1 MLDIVNVHKS
11 FNIGTPVQKDAL
23 TGLNLHL
30 EKGDFV
36 TVIGG
41 NGAGKSTIVNAFYF
55 ALTGES
61 LESTNIQNLIR
72 WGFADMSVMLATD
85 DWCVK
90 RTATKKGVKHTL
102 HHGDTVLAKKD
113 EVNNFI
119 MKWYGMDDISAFRAV
134 FFAEQFRSIDVIND
148 TNASRSA
155 MLLDVFGFRKFEK
168 IRAVVQSVLNGM
180 TVMNVSD
187 DLLETLK
194 TTCDA
199 RETDVIVAQADAD
212 RTYMDVLPS
221 EDAEALEKAVAKGL
235 TADAVKDAES
245 QYDDINKRLSEIEE
259 ELKALSSASV
269 AADHESARKRGM
281 YDQYAEEQKEIRDRM
296 KKMRAEKLP
305 KPEKVRKLL
314 DTLME
319 QRQELDMKITGLKE
333 RKTLSK
339 DGLCPLTH
347 GAMCADLKALTNPEV
362 IDADIKGLTK
372 QRKDLNEDIDKLR
385 KMFDDSSDFYRTYR
399 DLTARCDELTGKLDE
414 LSEYAS
420 FDLDAYHAAVNAAGN
435 LDKQLQPLYH
445 EQSELKSKK
454 NDLEAILSAISDVRI
469 FSNGEELNEARTRLE
484 SHKKA
489 VVLYDE
495 RLRIVAKAKLDLTE
509 AQNAYA
515 QALEDRKQ
523 AEAIMKKRSLLQ
535 AVRETLHR
543 DAVPRI
549 LLDDIRDEL
558 NSQLSHFT
566 QLFEFPYDVVWG
578 EDGSMQ
584 FDSVTGGYV
593 DASRLSGGQK
603 YVLSLIY
610 RCVLAEM
617 LNATFPVLV
626 LDEPTTGLDVQ
637 NRELLVNMLRN
648 VSAILSQRGMSLLI
662 PTHDKLLTASAD
674 NVISI

>member
-1 MLDIVNVHKS
+1 MLLELHNVGAYGS
-11 FNIGTPVQKDAL
+11 GTIEIGPGMNVL
-23 TGLNLHL
+23 LGS
-30 EKGDFV
+30 
-36 TVIGG
+36 
-41 NGAGKSTIVNAFYF
+41 NGAGKSTVVNAFYF

-72 WGFADMSVMLATD
+72 WGFADMYVMLATD

-194 TTCDA
+194 TTCEA
-199 RETDVIVAQADAD
+199 RETDVLVAQADAD
-212 RTYMDVLPS
+212 QTYMNVLPAD
-221 EDAEALEKAVAKGL
+221 DAAALERAVSRGL
-235 TADAVKDAES
+235 TADAVKDAQM
-245 QYDDINKRLSEIEE
+245 QYAYIDARLSRIDE
-259 ELKALSSASV
+259 ELKALSSASA

-281 YDQYAEEQKEIRDRM
+281 YDQFAEEQKEIRERM

-305 KPEKVRKLL
+305 KPEKVQKLL
-314 DTLME
+314 DTLTS

-372 QRKDLNEDIDKLR
+372 QKKDLNEDIDKLR

-420 FDLDAYHAAVNAAGN
+420 FDLDAYQAAVNAAGN
-435 LDKQLQPLYH
+435 LEKQLQPLYH

-454 NDLEAILSAISDVRI
+454 NDLEAILSAIGDVRI

-484 SHKKA
+484 THKKA

-495 RLRIVAKAKLDLTE
+495 RLRIVTKAKLDLKE
-509 AQNAYA
+509 AQSAYE

-523 AEAIMKKRSLLQ
+523 AEAVMKKRSLLQ

>member
-1 MLDIVNVHKS
+1 MLLELHNVGAYGS
-11 FNIGTPVQKDAL
+11 GTIEIGPGMNVL
-23 TGLNLHL
+23 LGS
-30 EKGDFV
+30 
-36 TVIGG
+36 
-41 NGAGKSTIVNAFYF
+41 NGAGKSTVVNAFYF

-72 WGFADMSVMLATD
+72 WGFADMYVMLATE

-113 EVNNFI
+113 EVNSFI

-212 RTYMDVLPS
+212 RTYMDVLPA
-221 EDAEALEKAVAKGL
+221 EDAESLEKSVARGL
-235 TADAVKDAES
+235 TADAVKDAQM
-245 QYDDINKRLSEIEE
+245 QYAYIDARLSRIEE
-259 ELKALSSASV
+259 ELKTLSSSSV

-281 YDQYAEEQKEIRDRM
+281 YDQFSAEQKEIRERM

-314 DTLME
+314 DTLTA
-319 QRQELDMKITGLKE
+319 QRQELDMKLTGLKE

-362 IDADIKGLTK
+362 IDADIKGLTN
-372 QRKDLNEDIDKLR
+372 QRKDLNEDIENLR

-414 LSEYAS
+414 LSVYAS
-420 FDLDAYHAAVNAAGN
+420 FDLDAYHAAVSAAGN
-435 LDKQLQPLYH
+435 LEKQLQPLYH

-523 AEAIMKKRSLLQ
+523 AEAVMKKRSLLQ

-549 LLDDIRDEL
+549 LLDDIREEL

-578 EDGSMQ
+578 DDGSMQ

>member
-1 MLDIVNVHKS
+1 MLLELHNVGAYGS
-11 FNIGTPVQKDAL
+11 GTIEIGPGMNVL
-23 TGLNLHL
+23 LGS
-30 EKGDFV
+30 
-36 TVIGG
+36 
-41 NGAGKSTIVNAFYF
+41 NGAGKSTVVNAFYF

-187 DLLETLK
+187 ELLETLK
-194 TTCDA
+194 TTCEA
-199 RETDVIVAQADAD
+199 RETDVLVAQADAD
-212 RTYMDVLPS
+212 RTYMDVLPPD
-221 EDAEALEKAVAKGL
+221 DAAALEKAVARGL
-235 TADAVKDAES
+235 TADAVKDAQM
-245 QYDDINKRLSEIEE
+245 QYAYIDARLSRIDE
-259 ELKALSSASV
+259 ELKALSAASV

-281 YDQYAEEQKEIRDRM
+281 YDQFSEEQKEIRERM

-305 KPEKVRKLL
+305 KPEKVQKLL
-314 DTLME
+314 DTLTS
-319 QRQELDMKITGLKE
+319 QRQELDMKITALKE
-333 RKTLSK
+333 RKTLSE

-372 QRKDLNEDIDKLR
+372 QRKDLNEDIDKLK
-385 KMFDDSSDFYRTYR
+385 KMLDDSSDFYRTYR
-399 DLTARCDELTGKLDE
+399 DLTNKCDELTGKLDE
-414 LSEYAS
+414 LSAYAS
-420 FDLDAYHAAVNAAGN
+420 FDLDAYHAAVSAAGN
-435 LDKQLQPLYH
+435 LEKQLQPLYN

-454 NDLEAILSAISDVRI
+454 NDLESILSAISTVRI
-469 FSNGEELNEARTRLE
+469 FSNGEELDEARTRLE
-484 SHKKA
+484 THKKA

-495 RLRIVAKAKLDLTE
+495 RLRIVSKAKLDLKE
-509 AQNAYA
+509 AQSAYE

-523 AEAIMKKRSLLQ
+523 AEAVMKKRSLLQ

-549 LLDDIRDEL
+549 LLDDIREEL
-558 NSQLSHFT
+558 NAQLSHFT

>member
-1 MLDIVNVHKS
+1 MLLELRNVGAYGS
-11 FNIGTPVQKDAL
+11 GTIEIGP
-23 TGLNLHL
+23 GLNVLL
-30 EKGDFV
+30 GS
-36 TVIGG
+36 
-41 NGAGKSTIVNAFYF
+41 NGAGKSTVVNAFYF

-72 WGFADMSVMLATD
+72 WGFADMYVMLAND

-90 RTATKKGVKHTL
+90 RTVTKKGVKHTL

-194 TTCDA
+194 TTCEA

-212 RTYMDVLPS
+212 RTYMDVLPAD
-221 EDAEALEKAVAKGL
+221 DAESLEKSVARGL
-235 TADAVKDAES
+235 TADAVKDAQM
-245 QYDDINKRLSEIEE
+245 QYAYIDARLSRIEE
-259 ELKALSSASV
+259 ELKALSAASV

-281 YDQYAEEQKEIRDRM
+281 YDQFASEQKEIRERM

-319 QRQELDMKITGLKE
+319 QRRELDMKLTGLKE

-362 IDADIKGLTK
+362 IDADIKGLTTQK
-372 QRKDLNEDIDKLR
+372 KDLNKDIDELR

-399 DLTARCDELTGKLDE
+399 DLTNRCDELTGKLDE
-414 LSEYAS
+414 LSAYAS
-420 FDLDAYHAAVNAAGN
+420 FDLDAYQAAVNAAGN

-454 NDLEAILSAISDVRI
+454 NDLDAILSAIGDVRI
-469 FSNGEELNEARTRLE
+469 FSNGEELNAARTKLE

-489 VVLYDE
+489 VVLYEE

-509 AQNAYA
+509 AQSAYA

-523 AEAIMKKRSLLQ
+523 AETVMKKRSLLQ

>member
-1 MLDIVNVHKS
+1 MLLELHNVGAYGS
-11 FNIGTPVQKDAL
+11 GTIEIGPGMNVL
-23 TGLNLHL
+23 LGS
-30 EKGDFV
+30 
-36 TVIGG
+36 

-72 WGFADMSVMLATD
+72 WGFADMYVMLATE

-90 RTATKKGVKHTL
+90 RTATKKGVKHAL

-119 MKWYGMDDISAFRAV
+119 MKRYGMDDVSAFRAV
-134 FFAEQFRSIDVIND
+134 FFAEQFRSIDVVDD

-155 MLLDVFGFRKFEK
+155 MLLDVFGFGKFEK

-187 DLLETLK
+187 DLLERLK
-194 TTCDA
+194 TTCEA

-212 RTYMDVLPS
+212 RTYMDVLPA
-221 EDAEALEKAVAKGL
+221 EDAEALEKSVAKGL
-235 TADAVKDAES
+235 TADSVKDARM
-245 QYDDINKRLSEIEE
+245 QYAYIDARLSGIEE

-269 AADHESARKRGM
+269 AADHESARNRGM
-281 YDQYAEEQKEIRDRM
+281 YDQFAAERKEIRERM

-314 DTLME
+314 DALME
-319 QRQELDMKITGLKE
+319 QRQELDMKLTGLKE

-362 IDADIKGLTK
+362 VDADIKGLT
-372 QRKDLNEDIDKLR
+372 QRKKDLNKDIDELR
-385 KMFDDSSDFYRTYR
+385 KMFDDGSDFYRTYR
-399 DLTARCDELTGKLDE
+399 DLTNKCDELTGKLDE
-414 LSEYAS
+414 LSVYAS

-445 EQSELKSKK
+445 EQSELESKK
-454 NDLEAILSAISDVRI
+454 NDLEAILSAIGDVRI
-469 FSNGEELNEARTRLE
+469 FSNGEDLNEARTRLQ

-495 RLRIVAKAKLDLTE
+495 RLRIAAKAKLDLTE

-523 AEAIMKKRSLLQ
+523 AEAVMKKRSLLQ

-549 LLDDIRDEL
+549 LLDDVRDEL

-578 EDGSMQ
+578 EDGSMR

-610 RCVLAEM
+610 RCVLAAM

>member
-1 MLDIVNVHKS
+1 MLLELHNVGAYGS
-11 FNIGTPVQKDAL
+11 GTIEIGPGMNVL
-23 TGLNLHL
+23 LGS
-30 EKGDFV
+30 
-36 TVIGG
+36 
-41 NGAGKSTIVNAFYF
+41 NGAGKSTVVNAFYF

-72 WGFADMSVMLATD
+72 WGFADMYVMLATD

-194 TTCDA
+194 TTCEA
-199 RETDVIVAQADAD
+199 RETDVLVAQADAD
-212 RTYMDVLPS
+212 QTYMNVLPAD
-221 EDAEALEKAVAKGL
+221 DAAALEKAVARGL
-235 TADAVKDAES
+235 TADAMKDAQM
-245 QYDDINKRLSEIEE
+245 QYAYIDARLSRIDE
-259 ELKALSSASV
+259 ELKALSSASA

-281 YDQYAEEQKEIRDRM
+281 YDQFAEEQKEIRERM
-296 KKMRAEKLP
+296 KNMRAEKLP
-305 KPEKVRKLL
+305 KPEKVQKLL
-314 DTLME
+314 DTLTA
-319 QRQELDMKITGLKE
+319 QRQELDMKLTGLKE

-362 IDADIKGLTK
+362 IDADIKGLAK

-420 FDLDAYHAAVNAAGN
+420 FDLSAYQAAVEAAGT

-454 NDLEAILSAISDVRI
+454 NDLEAILSAIGNVRI

-495 RLRIVAKAKLDLTE
+495 RLRIVSKAKLDLKE
-509 AQNAYA
+509 AQSAYA

-523 AEAIMKKRSLLQ
+523 AEAVMKKRSLLQ

-549 LLDDIRDEL
+549 LLDDIREEL

>member
-1 MLDIVNVHKS
+1 MLLELHNVGAYGS
-11 FNIGTPVQKDAL
+11 GTIEIGPGMNVL
-23 TGLNLHL
+23 LGS
-30 EKGDFV
+30 
-36 TVIGG
+36 
-41 NGAGKSTIVNAFYF
+41 NGAGKSTVVNAFYF

-72 WGFADMSVMLATD
+72 WGFADMYVMLATD

-119 MKWYGMDDISAFRAV
+119 MTWYGMDDISAFRAV

-194 TTCDA
+194 TTCEA

-212 RTYMDVLPS
+212 RTYMDVLPA
-221 EDAEALEKAVAKGL
+221 EDAESLEKSVARGL

-245 QYDDINKRLSEIEE
+245 QYDVINDRLSKIEE
-259 ELKALSSASV
+259 ELKALSTASV

-281 YDQYAEEQKEIRDRM
+281 YDQFAEEQKEIRERM

-305 KPEKVRKLL
+305 KPEKVQKLL

-319 QRQELDMKITGLKE
+319 QRQELDMKLTGLKE

-372 QRKDLNEDIDKLR
+372 QKKDLNEDIDKLR

-399 DLTARCDELTGKLDE
+399 DLTNKCDELSGKLDE
-414 LSEYAS
+414 LSAYAS

-454 NDLEAILSAISDVRI
+454 NDLEAILSAIGDARI
-469 FSNGEELNEARTRLE
+469 FSNVEELNEARTRLE

-495 RLRIVAKAKLDLTE
+495 RLRIVAKSKLDLTE

-523 AEAIMKKRSLLQ
+523 AEAVMKKRSLLQ

-662 PTHDKLLTASAD
+662 Y
-674 NVISI
+674 I

>member
-1 MLDIVNVHKS
+1 MLLELHNVGAYGS
-11 FNIGTPVQKDAL
+11 GTIEIGPGMNVL
-23 TGLNLHL
+23 LGS
-30 EKGDFV
+30 
-36 TVIGG
+36 
-41 NGAGKSTIVNAFYF
+41 NGAGKSTVVNAFYF

-72 WGFADMSVMLATD
+72 WGFADMYVMLATE

-168 IRAVVQSVLNGM
+168 IRATIQSVLNGM
-180 TVMNVSD
+180 TVATVSD
-187 DLLETLK
+187 DVLAALK
-194 TTCDA
+194 KASEDRA
-199 RETDVIVAQADAD
+199 ADVTVAAAEADVAFQNVLSDADAEKLEADVAAGLTVD
-212 RTYMDVLPS
+212 RVKN
-221 EDAEALEKAVAKGL
+221 AEAEFDTVSKELDRVTASIDSYIAETTAVDHNAAKQRGI
-235 TADAVKDAES
+235 
-245 QYDDINKRLSEIEE
+245 YDRYAE
-259 ELKALSSASV
+259 ELKGV
-269 AADHESARKRGM
+269 
-281 YDQYAEEQKEIRDRM
+281 KERLKAM
-296 KKMRAEKLP
+296 SAEKPP
-305 KPEKVRKLL
+305 KPEKVQKLI
-314 DTLME
+314 DKLME
-319 QRQELDMKITGLKE
+319 QRQEIDVKLTGLKE
-333 RKTLSK
+333 RRTLAK

-362 IDADIKGLTK
+362 IAADINGLAK
-372 QRKDLNEDIDKLR
+372 QKKDLNEDIDKL
-385 KMFDDSSDFYRTYR
+385 KQMFEESSDFYGTVR
-399 DLTARCDELTGKLDE
+399 DLTARKSELTERVDA

-420 FDLDAYHAAVNAAGN
+420 FDLDAYQEAVRKATD
-435 LDKQLQPLYH
+435 LTESLRSMYE
-445 EQSELKSKK
+445 EQTALKRKK
-454 NDLEAILSAISDVRI
+454 NDLERILSAVNINRV
-469 FSNGEELNEARTRLE
+469 FSNAEELSEASATLE

-489 VVLYDE
+489 IVLYKE
-495 RLRIVAKAKLDLTE
+495 LKRIAEKAVAAQKEADDAYKLALSE
-509 AQNAYA
+509 KR
-515 QALEDRKQ
+515 QAD
-523 AEAIMKKRSLLQ
+523 AIMRKRALLQ
-535 AVRETLHR
+535 TVRETLHR

-549 LLDDIRDEL
+549 LLDDIREEL
-558 NSQLSHFT
+558 NAQLSHFT

>member
-1 MLDIVNVHKS
+1 M
-11 FNIGTPVQKDAL
+11 
-23 TGLNLHL
+23 
-30 EKGDFV
+30 
-36 TVIGG
+36 
-41 NGAGKSTIVNAFYF
+41 
-55 ALTGES
+55 
-61 LESTNIQNLIR
+61 
-72 WGFADMSVMLATD
+72 
-85 DWCVK
+85 
-90 RTATKKGVKHTL
+90 
-102 HHGDTVLAKKD
+102 
-113 EVNNFI
+113 
-119 MKWYGMDDISAFRAV
+119 
-134 FFAEQFRSIDVIND
+134 
-148 TNASRSA
+148 
-155 MLLDVFGFRKFEK
+155 
-168 IRAVVQSVLNGM
+168 
-180 TVMNVSD
+180 
-187 DLLETLK
+187 
-194 TTCDA
+194 
-199 RETDVIVAQADAD
+199 
-212 RTYMDVLPS
+212 
-221 EDAEALEKAVAKGL
+221 
-235 TADAVKDAES
+235 
-245 QYDDINKRLSEIEE
+245 
-259 ELKALSSASV
+259 
-269 AADHESARKRGM
+269 
-281 YDQYAEEQKEIRDRM
+281 
-296 KKMRAEKLP
+296 
-305 KPEKVRKLL
+305 
-314 DTLME
+314 
-319 QRQELDMKITGLKE
+319 
-333 RKTLSK
+333 
-339 DGLCPLTH
+339 
-347 GAMCADLKALTNPEV
+347 
-362 IDADIKGLTK
+362 
-372 QRKDLNEDIDKLR
+372 
-385 KMFDDSSDFYRTYR
+385 
-399 DLTARCDELTGKLDE
+399 
-414 LSEYAS
+414 
-420 FDLDAYHAAVNAAGN
+420 
-435 LDKQLQPLYH
+435 
-445 EQSELKSKK
+445 KSKK
-454 NDLEAILSAISDVRI
+454 NDLESILSAIGDVRI
-469 FSNGEELNEARTRLE
+469 FSNGEELNAARTRLE

-523 AEAIMKKRSLLQ
+523 AESVMKKRSLLQ

>member
-1 MLDIVNVHKS
+1 MLLELHNVGAYGS
-11 FNIGTPVQKDAL
+11 GTIEIGPGMNVL
-23 TGLNLHL
+23 LGS
-30 EKGDFV
+30 
-36 TVIGG
+36 
-41 NGAGKSTIVNAFYF
+41 NGAGKSTVVNAFYF

-72 WGFADMSVMLATD
+72 WGFADMYVLLAND

-194 TTCDA
+194 TTCEA

-212 RTYMDVLPS
+212 RTYMDVLPA
-221 EDAEALEKAVAKGL
+221 EDAEALEKSVARGL
-235 TADAVKDAES
+235 TADAVKDAQM
-245 QYDDINKRLSEIEE
+245 QYAYIDARLSRIEE
-259 ELKALSSASV
+259 ELKALSTASV

-281 YDQYAEEQKEIRDRM
+281 YDQFASEQKEIRERM

-319 QRQELDMKITGLKE
+319 QRQELDTKLTGLKE

-362 IDADIKGLTK
+362 IDADIKGLTTQK
-372 QRKDLNEDIDKLR
+372 KDLNKDIDELR

-399 DLTARCDELTGKLDE
+399 ELTNKCDELTGKLDE
-414 LSEYAS
+414 LSVYAS
-420 FDLDAYHAAVNAAGN
+420 FDLDAYQAAVNAAGN

-454 NDLEAILSAISDVRI
+454 NDLDAILSAIDDVRI
-469 FSNGEELNEARTRLE
+469 FSNGEELNESRTRLE

-489 VVLYDE
+489 VVLYEE

-523 AEAIMKKRSLLQ
+523 AEAVMKKRSLLQ

>member
-1 MLDIVNVHKS
+1 MLLELHNVGAYGS
-11 FNIGTPVQKDAL
+11 GTIEIGPGMNVL
-23 TGLNLHL
+23 LGS
-30 EKGDFV
+30 
-36 TVIGG
+36 
-41 NGAGKSTIVNAFYF
+41 NGAGKSTVVNAFYF

-72 WGFADMSVMLATD
+72 WGFADMYVMLATD

-194 TTCDA
+194 TTCEA
-199 RETDVIVAQADAD
+199 RETDVLVAQADAD
-212 RTYMDVLPS
+212 QTYMNVLPAD
-221 EDAEALEKAVAKGL
+221 DAAALEKAVARGL
-235 TADAVKDAES
+235 TADAVKDAQM
-245 QYDDINKRLSEIEE
+245 QYAYIDARLSRIDE
-259 ELKALSSASV
+259 ELKALSSASA

-281 YDQYAEEQKEIRDRM
+281 YDQFAEEQKEIRERM

-305 KPEKVRKLL
+305 KPEKVQKLL
-314 DTLME
+314 DTLTA
-319 QRQELDMKITGLKE
+319 QRQELDMKLTGLKE

-420 FDLDAYHAAVNAAGN
+420 FDLSAYHAAVNAAGN

>member
-1 MLDIVNVHKS
+1 MLLELHNVGAYGS
-11 FNIGTPVQKDAL
+11 GTIEIGPGMNVL
-23 TGLNLHL
+23 LGS
-30 EKGDFV
+30 
-36 TVIGG
+36 

-72 WGFADMSVMLATD
+72 WGFADMYVLLATD

-245 QYDDINKRLSEIEE
+245 QYDGINRRLSEIEE
-259 ELKALSSASV
+259 ELKALAAASV

-281 YDQYAEEQKEIRDRM
+281 YDQFSTEQKEIRERM

-305 KPEKVRKLL
+305 KPEKVQKLL

-319 QRQELDMKITGLKE
+319 QRQELDMKLTGLKE

-362 IDADIKGLTK
+362 IDADIKGLTQQK
-372 QRKDLNEDIDKLR
+372 KDLNDDIDNLR

-399 DLTARCDELTGKLDE
+399 DLSNKCNELADKLDE
-414 LSEYAS
+414 LIEYAS

-435 LDKQLQPLYH
+435 LDKQLQPLYR

-454 NDLEAILSAISDVRI
+454 NDLDAILSAIGDVRI
-469 FSNGEELNEARTRLE
+469 FSNGEELNAARTRLE

-495 RLRIVAKAKLDLTE
+495 RLRIVSKAKLDLKE
-509 AQNAYA
+509 AQSAYE

-523 AEAIMKKRSLLQ
+523 AEAVMKKRSLLQ

-549 LLDDIRDEL
+549 LLDDIREEL

-593 DASRLSGGQK
+593 DANRLSGGQK

>member
-1 MLDIVNVHKS
+1 MLLELHNVGAYGS
-11 FNIGTPVQKDAL
+11 GTIEIGPGMNVL
-23 TGLNLHL
+23 LGS
-30 EKGDFV
+30 
-36 TVIGG
+36 
-41 NGAGKSTIVNAFYF
+41 NGAGKSTVVNAFYF

-72 WGFADMSVMLATD
+72 WGFADMYVMLATE

-119 MKWYGMDDISAFRAV
+119 MKWYGMDNISAFRAV

-194 TTCDA
+194 TTCEA

-212 RTYMDVLPS
+212 RTYMDVLPA
-221 EDAEALEKAVAKGL
+221 EDAEALEKAVTRGL
-235 TADAVKDAES
+235 TADAVKDAQM
-245 QYDDINKRLSEIEE
+245 QYAYIDARLSRIEE
-259 ELKALSSASV
+259 ELKALSAASV

-281 YDQYAEEQKEIRDRM
+281 YDQFAAEQKEIRERM

-319 QRQELDMKITGLKE
+319 QRQELDMKLTGLKE

-399 DLTARCDELTGKLDE
+399 DLTNKCDELSEKLDE
-414 LSEYAS
+414 LSAYAS
-420 FDLDAYHAAVNAAGN
+420 FDLDAYQAAVNAAGN
-435 LDKQLQPLYH
+435 LEKQVQPLYS

-454 NDLEAILSAISDVRI
+454 NDLDAILSAIGDVRI

-523 AEAIMKKRSLLQ
+523 AEAVMKKRSLLQ

>member
-1 MLDIVNVHKS
+1 MLLELHNVGAYGS
-11 FNIGTPVQKDAL
+11 GTIEIGPGMNVL
-23 TGLNLHL
+23 LGS
-30 EKGDFV
+30 
-36 TVIGG
+36 
-41 NGAGKSTIVNAFYF
+41 NGAGKSTVVNAFYF

-72 WGFADMSVMLATD
+72 WGFADMYVTLATE

-102 HHGDTVLAKKD
+102 HHGDTILAKKD

-194 TTCDA
+194 TTCEA
-199 RETDVIVAQADAD
+199 RETDVLVAQADAD
-212 RTYMDVLPS
+212 QTYMNVLPAD
-221 EDAEALEKAVAKGL
+221 DAAALEKAVARGL
-235 TADAVKDAES
+235 TADAVKDAQM
-245 QYDDINKRLSEIEE
+245 QYAYIDARLSRIDE
-259 ELKALSSASV
+259 ELKALSSASA

-281 YDQYAEEQKEIRDRM
+281 YDQFAEEQKEIRERM

-314 DTLME
+314 DTLTA
-319 QRQELDMKITGLKE
+319 QRQELDMKLTGLKE

-362 IDADIKGLTK
+362 IDADIKGLTN
-372 QRKDLNEDIDKLR
+372 QRKDLNEDIENLR

-399 DLTARCDELTGKLDE
+399 DLTARCDELAGKLDE
-414 LSEYAS
+414 LSVYAS
-420 FDLDAYHAAVNAAGN
+420 FDLDAYHASVSAAGN
-435 LDKQLQPLYH
+435 LEKQLQPLYH

-454 NDLEAILSAISDVRI
+454 NDLEAILSAIGDVRI

-523 AEAIMKKRSLLQ
+523 AEAVMKKRSLLQ

-549 LLDDIRDEL
+549 LLDDIREEL

>member
-1 MLDIVNVHKS
+1 MLLELHNVGAYGS
-11 FNIGTPVQKDAL
+11 GTIEIGPGMNVL
-23 TGLNLHL
+23 LGS
-30 EKGDFV
+30 
-36 TVIGG
+36 
-41 NGAGKSTIVNAFYF
+41 NGAGKSTVVNAFYF

-72 WGFADMSVMLATD
+72 WGFADMYVMLATE

-119 MKWYGMDDISAFRAV
+119 MKYYGMDDISAFRAV

-194 TTCDA
+194 TTCEA

-212 RTYMDVLPS
+212 RTYMDVLPA
-221 EDAEALEKAVAKGL
+221 EDAEALEKSVARGL
-235 TADAVKDAES
+235 TADAVKDAQM
-245 QYDDINKRLSEIEE
+245 QYAYIDARLSRIEE
-259 ELKALSSASV
+259 ELKVLSSASV

-281 YDQYAEEQKEIRDRM
+281 YDQFAAEQKEIRERM

-319 QRQELDMKITGLKE
+319 QRQQLDMKLTGLKE

-372 QRKDLNEDIDKLR
+372 QKKDLNEDIDNLR

-414 LSEYAS
+414 LSAYAS
-420 FDLDAYHAAVNAAGN
+420 FDLDAYQAAVNTAGN
-435 LDKQLQPLYH
+435 LDKQLQPLYR
-445 EQSELKSKK
+445 EQSELRSKK
-454 NDLEAILSAISDVRI
+454 NDLAAILSAIGDVRI
-469 FSNGEELNEARTRLE
+469 FSNGEELNAARTRLQ

-495 RLRIVAKAKLDLTE
+495 RLRIVTKAKLDLTE

-523 AEAIMKKRSLLQ
+523 AEAVMKKRSLLQ
-535 AVRETLHR
+535 SVRETLHR

-674 NVISI
+674 NVITI

>member
-1 MLDIVNVHKS
+1 MLLELHNVGAYGS
-11 FNIGTPVQKDAL
+11 GTIEIGPGMNVL
-23 TGLNLHL
+23 LGS
-30 EKGDFV
+30 
-36 TVIGG
+36 
-41 NGAGKSTIVNAFYF
+41 NGAGKSTVVNAFYF

-72 WGFADMSVMLATD
+72 WGFADMYVLLATE

-194 TTCDA
+194 TTCEA

-212 RTYMDVLPS
+212 RTYMDVLPA
-221 EDAEALEKAVAKGL
+221 EDAEALEKSVARGL
-235 TADAVKDAES
+235 TADAVKDAQM
-245 QYDDINKRLSEIEE
+245 QYAYIDARLSRIEE
-259 ELKALSSASV
+259 ELKALSAASV

-281 YDQYAEEQKEIRDRM
+281 YDQFASEQKEIRERM

-319 QRQELDMKITGLKE
+319 QRQELDMKLTGLKE

-362 IDADIKGLTK
+362 IDADIKGLTQQK
-372 QRKDLNEDIDKLR
+372 KDLNKDIDELR

-399 DLTARCDELTGKLDE
+399 DLTNKCDELTGKLDE
-414 LSEYAS
+414 LSVYAS
-420 FDLDAYHAAVNAAGN
+420 FDLDAYQAAVNAAGN

-454 NDLEAILSAISDVRI
+454 NDLEAILSAIGDVRI
-469 FSNGEELNEARTRLE
+469 FSNVEELNAARTRLE

-523 AEAIMKKRSLLQ
+523 AEAVMKKRSLLQ

-558 NSQLSHFT
+558 NAQLSHFT

-617 LNATFPVLV
+617 LNATFTVLV

-674 NVISI
+674 NVITI

>member
-1 MLDIVNVHKS
+1 MLLELHNVGAYGS
-11 FNIGTPVQKDAL
+11 GTIEIGPGMNVL
-23 TGLNLHL
+23 LGS
-30 EKGDFV
+30 
-36 TVIGG
+36 
-41 NGAGKSTIVNAFYF
+41 NGAGKSTVVNAFYF

-113 EVNNFI
+113 EVNSFI

-187 DLLETLK
+187 ELLETLK
-194 TTCDA
+194 TTCEA
-199 RETDVIVAQADAD
+199 RETDVLIAQADAD
-212 RTYMDVLPS
+212 RTYMDVLPPD
-221 EDAEALEKAVAKGL
+221 DAAALEKSVARGL

-245 QYDDINKRLSEIEE
+245 QYTCIDERLSKIEE
-259 ELKALSSASV
+259 ELKTLSSAATTV
-269 AADHESARKRGM
+269 DHESARKRGM
-281 YDQYAEEQKEIRDRM
+281 YDQYAEEQKEVRERM

-305 KPEKVRKLL
+305 KPEKVQKLL
-314 DTLME
+314 DTLTS
-319 QRQELDMKITGLKE
+319 QRQELDMKITALKE

-362 IDADIKGLTK
+362 IDTDIKGLAK
-372 QRKDLNEDIDKLR
+372 QRKDLNEDIDKLK
-385 KMFDDSSDFYRTYR
+385 KMLDDSSDFYRTYR
-399 DLTARCDELTGKLDE
+399 DLTNKCNELADKLDE
-414 LSEYAS
+414 LSAYAS
-420 FDLDAYHAAVNAAGN
+420 FDLDAYQAALTAAGN
-435 LDKQLQPLYH
+435 LEKQLQPLYH

-454 NDLEAILSAISDVRI
+454 NDLESILSAISTVRI
-469 FSNGEELNEARTRLE
+469 FSNGEELEEARTRLE
-484 SHKKA
+484 MHKKA

-495 RLRIVAKAKLDLTE
+495 RLRIVSKAKLDLKE
-509 AQNAYA
+509 VQSAYE

-523 AEAIMKKRSLLQ
+523 AEAVMKKRSLLQ

-558 NSQLSHFT
+558 NTQLSHFT

>member
-1 MLDIVNVHKS
+1 MLLELHNVGAYGS
-11 FNIGTPVQKDAL
+11 GTIEIGPGMNVL
-23 TGLNLHL
+23 LGS
-30 EKGDFV
+30 
-36 TVIGG
+36 
-41 NGAGKSTIVNAFYF
+41 NGAGKSTVVNAFYF

-72 WGFADMSVMLATD
+72 WGFADMYVLLATD

-194 TTCDA
+194 TTCEA

-212 RTYMDVLPS
+212 RTYMDVLPA
-221 EDAEALEKAVAKGL
+221 EDAEALEKSVARGL
-235 TADAVKDAES
+235 TADAVKDAQM
-245 QYDDINKRLSEIEE
+245 QYAYIDARLSRIEE
-259 ELKALSSASV
+259 ELKALSAASV

-281 YDQYAEEQKEIRDRM
+281 YDQFASEQKEIRERM

-319 QRQELDMKITGLKE
+319 QRQELDMKLTGLKE

-347 GAMCADLKALTNPEV
+347 GAMCADLKALTNPEI

-372 QRKDLNEDIDKLR
+372 QRKDLNEDIDNLR

-399 DLTARCDELTGKLDE
+399 DLTNKCDELTGKLDE
-414 LSEYAS
+414 LSVYAS
-420 FDLDAYHAAVNAAGN
+420 FDLDAYQAAVNAAGN

-454 NDLEAILSAISDVRI
+454 NDLEAILSAIGDVRI
-469 FSNGEELNEARTRLE
+469 FSNGEELNEARTRLQ

-495 RLRIVAKAKLDLTE
+495 RLRIVTKAKLDLTE

-523 AEAIMKKRSLLQ
+523 AEAVMKKRSLLQ

>member
-1 MLDIVNVHKS
+1 MLLELHNVGAYGS
-11 FNIGTPVQKDAL
+11 GTIEIGPGMNVL
-23 TGLNLHL
+23 LGS
-30 EKGDFV
+30 
-36 TVIGG
+36 
-41 NGAGKSTIVNAFYF
+41 NGAGKSTVVNAFYF

-72 WGFADMSVMLATD
+72 WGFADMSVLLATD

-187 DLLETLK
+187 ELLATLK
-194 TTCDA
+194 TTCEA
-199 RETDVIVAQADAD
+199 RETDVLVAQADAD
-212 RTYMDVLPS
+212 QTYMDVLPPD
-221 EDAEALEKAVAKGL
+221 DAAALEKAVARGL

-245 QYDDINKRLSEIEE
+245 QYACISERLSKIEE
-259 ELKALSSASV
+259 ELKALSAASV

-281 YDQYAEEQKEIRDRM
+281 YDQYAEEQKEVRERM

-305 KPEKVRKLL
+305 KPEKVQKLL
-314 DTLME
+314 DTLTS
-319 QRQELDMKITGLKE
+319 QRQELDMKLTSLKE

-385 KMFDDSSDFYRTYR
+385 KMLDDSSDFYRTYR
-399 DLTARCDELTGKLDE
+399 DLTNKCDELADKLDK
-414 LSEYAS
+414 LSEYAA
-420 FDLDAYHAAVNAAGN
+420 FDLDAYHAAVSAAGN
-435 LDKQLQPLYH
+435 LEKQLQPLYH

-454 NDLEAILSAISDVRI
+454 NDLESILSAISTVRI
-469 FSNGEELNEARTRLE
+469 FSNVEELNEASTRLE
-484 SHKKA
+484 THKKA

-495 RLRIVAKAKLDLTE
+495 RLRIVSKAKLDLKE
-509 AQNAYA
+509 AQSAYE

-523 AEAIMKKRSLLQ
+523 AEAVMKKRSLLQ

>member
-1 MLDIVNVHKS
+1 MLLELHNVGAYGS
-11 FNIGTPVQKDAL
+11 GTIEIGPGMNVL
-23 TGLNLHL
+23 LGS
-30 EKGDFV
+30 
-36 TVIGG
+36 
-41 NGAGKSTIVNAFYF
+41 NGAGKSTVVNAFYF

-72 WGFADMSVMLATD
+72 WGFADMYVILATE

-90 RTATKKGVKHTL
+90 RIATKKGVKHAL
-102 HHGDTVLAKKD
+102 HHGDTILVKKD

-194 TTCDA
+194 TTCEA

-212 RTYMDVLPS
+212 RTYMDVLPAD
-221 EDAEALEKAVAKGL
+221 DAESLEKSVARGL

-245 QYDDINKRLSEIEE
+245 QYDSINKRLSEIEE

-281 YDQYAEEQKEIRDRM
+281 YDQYAEEQKEIRERM

-305 KPEKVRKLL
+305 KPEKVQKLL
-314 DTLME
+314 DTLTS

-399 DLTARCDELTGKLDE
+399 DLTNKCDELAGKIDE

-420 FDLDAYHAAVNAAGN
+420 FDLDAYQAAVNAAGN

-454 NDLEAILSAISDVRI
+454 NDLEAILSAIGNVRI

-484 SHKKA
+484 THKKA

-495 RLRIVAKAKLDLTE
+495 RLRIVTKAKLDLKE
-509 AQNAYA
+509 AQSAYE

-523 AEAIMKKRSLLQ
+523 AEAVMKKRSLLQ

>member
-1 MLDIVNVHKS
+1 MLLELHNVGAYGS
-11 FNIGTPVQKDAL
+11 GTIEIGPGMNVL
-23 TGLNLHL
+23 LGS
-30 EKGDFV
+30 
-36 TVIGG
+36 
-41 NGAGKSTIVNAFYF
+41 NGAGKSTVVNAFYF

-72 WGFADMSVMLATD
+72 WGFADMYVLLAND

-194 TTCDA
+194 TTCEA

-212 RTYMDVLPS
+212 RTYMDVLPA
-221 EDAEALEKAVAKGL
+221 EDAEALEKSVARGL
-235 TADAVKDAES
+235 TADAVKDAQM
-245 QYDDINKRLSEIEE
+245 QYAYIDARLSRIEE
-259 ELKALSSASV
+259 ELKALSAASV

-281 YDQYAEEQKEIRDRM
+281 YDQFASEQKEIRERM

-319 QRQELDMKITGLKE
+319 QRQELDTKLTGLKE

-362 IDADIKGLTK
+362 IDADIKGLTTQK
-372 QRKDLNEDIDKLR
+372 KDLNKDIDELR

-399 DLTARCDELTGKLDE
+399 ELTNKCDELTGKLDE
-414 LSEYAS
+414 LSVYAS
-420 FDLDAYHAAVNAAGN
+420 FDLDAYQAAVNAAGN

-454 NDLEAILSAISDVRI
+454 NDLDAILSAIDDVRI
-469 FSNGEELNEARTRLE
+469 FSNGEELNESRTRLE

-489 VVLYDE
+489 VVLYEE

-523 AEAIMKKRSLLQ
+523 AEAVMKKRSLLQ

>member
-1 MLDIVNVHKS
+1 MLLELHNVGAYGS
-11 FNIGTPVQKDAL
+11 GTIEIGPGMNVL
-23 TGLNLHL
+23 LGS
-30 EKGDFV
+30 
-36 TVIGG
+36 
-41 NGAGKSTIVNAFYF
+41 NGAGKSTVVNAFYF

-72 WGFADMSVMLATD
+72 WGFADMYVMLATD

-194 TTCDA
+194 TTCEA

-212 RTYMDVLPS
+212 RTYMDVLPA
-221 EDAEALEKAVAKGL
+221 EDVEALEKAVSRGL

-245 QYDDINKRLSEIEE
+245 QYDVINRRLSEIEE

-269 AADHESARKRGM
+269 AADHEAARKRGM
-281 YDQYAEEQKEIRDRM
+281 YDQFASEQKEIRERM

-319 QRQELDMKITGLKE
+319 RRQELDMKLTGLKE

-372 QRKDLNEDIDKLR
+372 QRKDLNEDIDNLR

-399 DLTARCDELTGKLDE
+399 DLTNKCDELTGKLDE
-414 LSEYAS
+414 LSVYAS

-435 LDKQLQPLYH
+435 LDRQLQPLYR

-454 NDLEAILSAISDVRI
+454 NDLDSILSAIGDVRI
-469 FSNGEELNEARTRLE
+469 FSNGEELNAARTRLE

-495 RLRIVAKAKLDLTE
+495 RLRIVTKAKLDLKE

-523 AEAIMKKRSLLQ
+523 AEAVMKKRSLLQ

>member
-1 MLDIVNVHKS
+1 MLLELHNVGAYGS
-11 FNIGTPVQKDAL
+11 GTIEIGPGMNVL
-23 TGLNLHL
+23 LGS
-30 EKGDFV
+30 
-36 TVIGG
+36 
-41 NGAGKSTIVNAFYF
+41 NGAGKSTVVNAFYF

-72 WGFADMSVMLATD
+72 WGFADMYVLLATD

-194 TTCDA
+194 TTCEA

-212 RTYMDVLPS
+212 RTYMDVLPA
-221 EDAEALEKAVAKGL
+221 EDAEALEKSVARGL

-245 QYDDINKRLSEIEE
+245 QYDSVNRRLSEIEE

-281 YDQYAEEQKEIRDRM
+281 YDQFAKEQKEIRERM

-319 QRQELDMKITGLKE
+319 QRQELDMKLTGLKE

-347 GAMCADLKALTNPEV
+347 GAMCADLKALTNPEI

-372 QRKDLNEDIDKLR
+372 QRKDLNEDIDNLR

-414 LSEYAS
+414 LSVYAS
-420 FDLDAYHAAVNAAGN
+420 FDLDAYHAAVSAAGN

-445 EQSELKSKK
+445 EQSELKSAK
-454 NDLEAILSAISDVRI
+454 NDLEAILSAIGDVRI

-495 RLRIVAKAKLDLTE
+495 RLRIVTKAKLDLTE

-523 AEAIMKKRSLLQ
+523 AEAVMKKRSLLQ

>member
-1 MLDIVNVHKS
+1 MLLELHNVGAYGS
-11 FNIGTPVQKDAL
+11 GTIEIGPGMNVL
-23 TGLNLHL
+23 LGS
-30 EKGDFV
+30 
-36 TVIGG
+36 

-72 WGFADMSVMLATD
+72 WGFADMYVMLATE

-119 MKWYGMDDISAFRAV
+119 MKYYGMDDISAFRAV

-187 DLLETLK
+187 DLLATLK
-194 TTCDA
+194 TTCEA
-199 RETDVIVAQADAD
+199 RETDVLVAQADAD
-212 RTYMDVLPS
+212 RTYMDVLPPD
-221 EDAEALEKAVAKGL
+221 DASALEKSVARGL
-235 TADAVKDAES
+235 TADAVKDAQM
-245 QYDDINKRLSEIEE
+245 QYAYIDARLSRIEE
-259 ELKALSSASV
+259 ELKALSFASA

-281 YDQYAEEQKEIRDRM
+281 YDQYAEEQKEIRERM

-319 QRQELDMKITGLKE
+319 QRQELDMKLTGLKE

-399 DLTARCDELTGKLDE
+399 DLTNKCDELAGKIDE

-420 FDLDAYHAAVNAAGN
+420 FDLDAYQAAVNAAGN
-435 LDKQLQPLYH
+435 LEKQLQPLYH

-454 NDLEAILSAISDVRI
+454 NDLESILSAIGDVRI
-469 FSNGEELNEARTRLE
+469 FSNEEELNAARTRLE
-484 SHKKA
+484 AHKKA

-495 RLRIVAKAKLDLTE
+495 RLRIVSKAKLDLTE

-523 AEAIMKKRSLLQ
+523 AEAVMKKRSLLQ

-617 LNATFPVLV
+617 LNATFPILV

>member
-1 MLDIVNVHKS
+1 MLLELHNVGAYGS
-11 FNIGTPVQKDAL
+11 GTIEIGPGMNVL
-23 TGLNLHL
+23 LGS
-30 EKGDFV
+30 
-36 TVIGG
+36 
-41 NGAGKSTIVNAFYF
+41 NGAGKSTVVNAFYF

-72 WGFADMSVMLATD
+72 WGFADMYVMLATE

-194 TTCDA
+194 ATCET

-221 EDAEALEKAVAKGL
+221 DDAEALEKSVARGL
-235 TADAVKDAES
+235 TTDAVKDAQM
-245 QYDDINKRLSEIEE
+245 QYAYIDARLSRIEE
-259 ELKALSSASV
+259 ELKALSAASV

-281 YDQYAEEQKEIRDRM
+281 YDQFASEQKEIRERM

-319 QRQELDMKITGLKE
+319 QRQELDMKLTGLKE

-362 IDADIKGLTK
+362 IDADIKGLTTQK
-372 QRKDLNEDIDKLR
+372 KDLNKDIDELR

-399 DLTARCDELTGKLDE
+399 DLTNKCDELTGKLDE
-414 LSEYAS
+414 LSVYAS
-420 FDLDAYHAAVNAAGN
+420 FDLDAYQAAVNAAGN

-454 NDLEAILSAISDVRI
+454 NDLEAILSAIGDVRI
-469 FSNGEELNEARTRLE
+469 FSNGEELNEARTRLQ

-495 RLRIVAKAKLDLTE
+495 RLRIVTKAKLDLTE

-523 AEAIMKKRSLLQ
+523 AEAVMKKRSLLQ

>member
-1 MLDIVNVHKS
+1 MLLELHNVGAYGS
-11 FNIGTPVQKDAL
+11 GTIEIGPGMNVL
-23 TGLNLHL
+23 LGS
-30 EKGDFV
+30 
-36 TVIGG
+36 
-41 NGAGKSTIVNAFYF
+41 NGAGKSTVVNAFYF

-72 WGFADMSVMLATD
+72 WGFADMHVMLATD

-90 RTATKKGVKHTL
+90 RTTTKKGVKHTL

-113 EVNNFI
+113 EVNSFI

-187 DLLETLK
+187 ELLETLK
-194 TTCDA
+194 TTCEA
-199 RETDVIVAQADAD
+199 RETDVLVAQADAD
-212 RTYMDVLPS
+212 RTYMDVLPPD
-221 EDAEALEKAVAKGL
+221 DAAALEKAVARGL

-245 QYDDINKRLSEIEE
+245 QYACINERLSKIEE
-259 ELKALSSASV
+259 ELKALSSAAV

-281 YDQYAEEQKEIRDRM
+281 YDQYAEEQKEVRERM

-305 KPEKVRKLL
+305 KPEKVQKLL
-314 DTLME
+314 DTLTS
-319 QRQELDMKITGLKE
+319 QRQELDMKITSLKE

-399 DLTARCDELTGKLDE
+399 DLTNKCNELADKLDE
-414 LSEYAS
+414 LIEYAS
-420 FDLDAYHAAVNAAGN
+420 FDLDAYQAAVSAAGN
-435 LDKQLQPLYH
+435 LEKQLQPLYN

-454 NDLEAILSAISDVRI
+454 NDLDAILSAISTVRI
-469 FSNGEELNEARTRLE
+469 FSNGEELDEARTRLE
-484 SHKKA
+484 THKKA

-495 RLRIVAKAKLDLTE
+495 RLRIVSKAKLDLKE
-509 AQNAYA
+509 AQSAYD

-523 AEAIMKKRSLLQ
+523 AEAVMKKRSLLQ

-558 NSQLSHFT
+558 NAQLSHFT

>member
-1 MLDIVNVHKS
+1 MLLELHNVGAYGS
-11 FNIGTPVQKDAL
+11 GTIEIGPGMNVL
-23 TGLNLHL
+23 LGS
-30 EKGDFV
+30 
-36 TVIGG
+36 
-41 NGAGKSTIVNAFYF
+41 NGAGKSTVVNAFYF

-72 WGFADMSVMLATD
+72 WGFADMYVLLATD

-194 TTCDA
+194 TTCEA

-212 RTYMDVLPS
+212 RTYMDVLPA
-221 EDAEALEKAVAKGL
+221 EDAEALEKSVARGL
-235 TADAVKDAES
+235 TADAVKDAQM
-245 QYDDINKRLSEIEE
+245 QYAYIDARLSRIEE
-259 ELKALSSASV
+259 ELKALSAASV

-281 YDQYAEEQKEIRDRM
+281 YDQFASEQKEIRERM

-319 QRQELDMKITGLKE
+319 QRQELDMKLTGLKE

-362 IDADIKGLTK
+362 IDADIKGLTQQK
-372 QRKDLNEDIDKLR
+372 KDLNKDIDELR

-414 LSEYAS
+414 LSVYAS
-420 FDLDAYHAAVNAAGN
+420 FDLDAYHAAVSAAGN

-454 NDLEAILSAISDVRI
+454 NDLEAILSAIGDVRI
-469 FSNGEELNEARTRLE
+469 FSNVEELKAARTRLE

-523 AEAIMKKRSLLQ
+523 AEAVMKKRSLLQ

-558 NSQLSHFT
+558 NAQLSHFT

-674 NVISI
+674 NVITI